1 MSRGSKVATKK
12 KQQISAHDL
21 DRIIVRLPEGM
32 RDKIASL
39 AETNGRSMT
48 AEVVA
53 ALEQHL
59 KGPTKLDQLSE
70 FVEKYR
76 KTVER
81 VDDIIDWLEG
91 DLYTD
96 IERLQRQVSE
106 IDERTGLVRYD
117 ESD

>member
-1 MSRGSKVATKK
+1 VATKK

-32 RDKIASL
+32 RDKIASI

-59 KGPTKLDQLSE
+59 KAPGRLDALEAFIEKHRQMLDQMSE
-70 FVEKYR
+70 YVWFG
-76 KTVER
+76 
-81 VDDIIDWLEG
+81 EG
-91 DLYTD
+91 GVLADL
-96 IERLQRQVSE
+96 ERLERQVSE
-106 IDERTGLVRYD
+106 ISERTGSTHYD
-117 ESD
+117 EMD